1 MEQLQEIKLYED
13 SNENNIRIVIGIL
26 EDNEIEYIR
35 RDSGSGSYMNLY
47 MGESIQTKSIWVKK
61 KDIEKAQALIDIVN
75 QGMPEEL
82 EEVEQQEDENYYYK
96 RKRTLSNI
104 LAIIFIGIPFIVIMI
119 AIILSLF

>member
-47 MGESIQTKSIWVKK
+47 MGESIQTKSIWVKN